1 MGTDDVC
8 RAGSVRVTLQNRLPR
23 KGTVYVFPEVTSEIK
38 KEMKGCAGLKSTNKK
53 TSWAVLGPL
62 LIKAFHTVVATLLVL
77 VTLSG

>member
-38 KEMKGCAGLKSTNKK
+38 RDEGLRRTEKHQQEDFMGSFR
-53 TSWAVLGPL
+53 A
-62 LIKAFHTVVATLLVL
+62 IAY
-77 VTLSG
+77 